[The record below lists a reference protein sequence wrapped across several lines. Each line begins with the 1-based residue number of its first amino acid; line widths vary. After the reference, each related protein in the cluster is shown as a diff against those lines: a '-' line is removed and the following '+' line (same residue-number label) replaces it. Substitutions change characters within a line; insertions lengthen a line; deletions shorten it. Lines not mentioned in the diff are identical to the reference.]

1 MGKSQSTSLNEK
13 LDKILKNQKIILEN
27 EEKILKEESKLEDME
42 TQDLKSDKKIA
53 RSEKDALKEL
63 QKLEKEFSKESSPI
77 TQVTKKDFI
86 KGFIG
91 AFVGVMGHFAFS
103 KAADLAPTLG
113 VYRATIMYVIAFL
126 MIIGMLYYTGFRTIR
141 KQTILHFMP
150 ARATILYGVSIITII
165 VVNALFGKI
174 EFPFNFIDLY
184 TLIGANII
192 LAVMGAGTA
201 DLIGRVEHE

>member
-1 MGKSQSTSLNEK
+1 MVKNQPTSLNKK
-13 LDKILKNQKIILEN
+13 LDEILKNQKTILEN
-27 EEKILKEESKLEDME
+27 EEKILKEESKLEEME
-42 TQDLKSDKKIA
+42 AKDLQGDQKIA

-77 TQVTKKDFI
+77 TQITKKDFI

-113 VYRATIMYVIAFL
+113 VYRASIMYIIAFI

-141 KQTILHFMP
+141 KQTIFHFMP
-150 ARATILYGVSIITII
+150 ARATILYCVSIITII
-165 VVNALFGKI
+165 LVNVLFGKLQI
-174 EFPFNFIDLY
+174 PFSFMEVY
-184 TLIGANII
+184 TLVGANII